1 MHDKISHTTKVNGIF
16 TLYINNIDT
25 KYLLIFVETTLF
37 YTNND
42 EILRF
47 AIYSSIF
54 YLMQLITTNKKFRP
68 SKLPHWL

>member
-1 MHDKISHTTKVNGIF
+1 MHDKISHSTKVNVIF